1 MILKIGALTVL
12 GRYDIILAT
21 THKSRDLRIISK
33 MLKTTSECLLEYGN
47 YYRLAQA
54 TQSGELRKVTHGVYS
69 DGRRYRDVEVLQKIY
84 PMSVVTMLSAYYY
97 YGLTDNVPDKIHL
110 SVERNGTKIKDS
122 NVVQYFV
129 PKMTGMLGVVNEEL
143 HGMNL
148 RIFDKERLLIE
159 TVRHKTKMPL
169 DLYREVIGSFRKIVH
184 ILYPAKMQDYIEM
197 FPKKNVIFET
207 IKNEVF

>member
-1 MILKIGALTVL
+1 
-12 GRYDIILAT
+12 
-21 THKSRDLRIISK
+21 

-54 TQSGELRKVTHGVYS
+54 TQSGELHKVAHGVYS
-69 DGRRYRDVEVLQKIY
+69 DSRRYKDVEVLQKIY
-84 PMSVVTMLSAYYY
+84 PTSVVTMLSAYYY
-97 YGLTDNVPDKIHL
+97 YDLTDNVPDKIHL

-129 PKMTGMLGVVNEEL
+129 PKTTGMLGVVNEEL

>member
-1 MILKIGALTVL
+1 
-12 GRYDIILAT
+12 
-21 THKSRDLRIISK
+21 
-33 MLKTTSECLLEYGN
+33 
-47 YYRLAQA
+47 
-54 TQSGELRKVTHGVYS
+54 
-69 DGRRYRDVEVLQKIY
+69 
-84 PMSVVTMLSAYYY
+84 
-97 YGLTDNVPDKIHL
+97 VPDKIHL

-129 PKMTGMLGVVNEEL
+129 PEKTGMLGVVNEEL

-184 ILYPAKMQDYIEM
+184 ILYPAKMEDYIEM